1 MERLRED
8 RYNGK
13 GKREEEVVKNQRRR
27 QPGVREGR
35 RAVNQRDG
43 DLRLGREWKS
53 AGMVVLSISSAV
65 IKTGHSRDVMLTTS
79 GLYLQ

>member
-1 MERLRED
+1 MVLLRED

-35 RAVNQRDG
+35 RAVKLEGWRFEAGEGVEERQDG
-43 DLRLGREWKS
+43 C
-53 AGMVVLSISSAV
+53 VQ
-65 IKTGHSRDVMLTTS
+65 H
-79 GLYLQ
+79 